1 VCKNQLMLPFFSD
14 EVGIKIVPAPRL
26 QEIGDRI
33 EELNADVKDFA
44 CRFIANHVPRLDAG
58 SES

>member
-1 VCKNQLMLPFFSD
+1 MLPFFSD

-33 EELNADVKDFA
+33 KELNADVKDFA

-58 SES
+58 NES